1 MKQTKMTRIDVLQAR
16 IAAMQDEIA
25 QLEGL
30 QKKQF
35 KFPVRC
41 TEATVNAALE
51 AAGCERRVLKR
62 FGAGGTDGWSF
73 VVLEPNGAPGIWHY
87 KTAKLAFE
95 NIVRHA

>member
-1 MKQTKMTRIDVLQAR
+1 MKQAKMTRIDVLQAR
-16 IAAMQDEIA
+16 IAAMQAEIA

-30 QKKQF
+30 LKKKQF

-62 FGAGGTDGWSF
+62 FVAGGVWAF
-73 VVLEPNGAPGIWHY
+73 VVLEPNGVPGTWHY

>member
-1 MKQTKMTRIDVLQAR
+1 MNQAKMTRIDILQAR

-25 QLEGL
+25 QMEGL
-30 QKKQF
+30 QTKQF

-51 AAGCERRVLKR
+51 AAGCERRVKKTLV
-62 FGAGGTDGWSF
+62 AGGVWAF
-73 VVLEPNGAPGIWHY
+73 VVLEPNGAPGFMHY

>member
-1 MKQTKMTRIDVLQAR
+1 MKQAKMTRIDVLQAR
-16 IAAMQDEIA
+16 ITAMQEEIA
-25 QLEGL
+25 QLHGL

-35 KFPVRC
+35 NFPMRC

-51 AAGCERRVLKR
+51 AAGCERRVRKT
-62 FGAGGTDGWSF
+62 FVAGGVWAF
-73 VVLEPNGAPGIWHY
+73 VVLEPNGAPGFMHY